1 MARFLLAWE
10 LGGDYGHLMRFLT
23 LARELVRRGHE
34 PVFALR
40 ELTHVETVLGSEPF
54 RVFQAPIFA
63 GQVTGLPA
71 AIGFAETLMRLGF
84 VHPATLIGLCRGWRT
99 LVDAIAPDLAIFDY
113 APTALL
119 ATRAWAGPR
128 VVFGSSFSVP
138 PRTEPMPIYQWWRG
152 EPLARVLSS
161 ERIVLRSANEVLAR
175 LSQPPM
181 SRLSDLLEAD
191 ESIITASEEF
201 DQYPGR
207 VGARYWGNVGNLE
220 QGISP
225 QWPIVGAKRVF
236 AYLKPY
242 FSDFEKILVA
252 LRKIDAA
259 VIIHSP
265 GVSADM
271 TRKHTAANVAFSA
284 EPLRM
289 VDIQRE
295 CDIGICHAGGTVD
308 TLVTAG
314 KPVLALPQ
322 QLEQMMTGK
331 RLAELGAG
339 IVVEPRMSP
348 APDYARLLRRL
359 LEEPSFTVAAR
370 AVAQRHAGDG
380 PPARIRRIVD
390 RCEELIATAPSGRR
404 IPAPLPNQQDS
415 SM

>member
-1 MARFLLAWE
+1 MARILLAWE
-10 LGGDYGHLMRFLT
+10 LGGDYGHLMRFAT
-23 LARELVRRGHE
+23 LAHELERRGHE

-40 ELTHVETVLGSEPF
+40 DLTHVETVLGKEPF
-54 RVFQAPIFA
+54 KVFQAPIFA

-84 VHPATLIGLCRGWRT
+84 LHPATLTGLCRAWRT
-99 LVDAIAPDLAIFDY
+99 LVGAIAPDLAIFDY

-119 ATRAWAGPR
+119 ATRGRALPR

-152 EPLARVLSS
+152 EPMARVLSG
-161 ERIVLRSANEVLAR
+161 ERAVLATANEALSR
-175 LSQPPM
+175 LSEPPM
-181 SRLSDLLEAD
+181 DRLSDLLDAD

-207 VGARYWGNVGNLE
+207 TSARYWGNVGSLE
-220 QGISP
+220 QGVSP

-236 AYLKPY
+236 AYLKPH
-242 FSDFEKILVA
+242 FRDFEKILGA

-259 VIIHSP
+259 VIVHSP
-265 GVSADM
+265 GVSAEM

-289 VDIQRE
+289 MDIRRE

-331 RLAELGAG
+331 RLAALGAG
-339 IVVEPRMSP
+339 FVVEPLVSP
-348 APDYARLLRRL
+348 APDYVRIVRKLLHD
-359 LEEPSFTVAAR
+359 PSFTKAAQ
-370 AVAQRHAGDG
+370 AVADRHADDD
-380 PPARIRRIVD
+380 PQARIRRIVD
-390 RCEELIATAPSGRR
+390 RCEELIP
-404 IPAPLPNQQDS
+404 P
-415 SM
+415 